1 MDALIQPIQKDLVLI
16 GGGHSHAIALRMLGM
31 NPLPGV
37 RITLISEA
45 SDTPYSGMLPGHVA
59 GFYTHEDCHINL
71 RSLCQFANAQLIV
84 DRAIGLDLERQRVQ
98 CAYHPDIAFDWAS
111 IDIGSTPK
119 LPDTT
124 NSHSIGAKPIGAFL
138 AWWDQL
144 LQKPAAELTL
154 GIVGGGTGG
163 VELALNMQRR
173 LQKNI
178 ESVTI
183 HLFQRDRALMPRH
196 NAWVRRH
203 FQQLLIDRGVQ
214 LHLETPVDSA
224 EGGVIA
230 GVKCD
235 AIVWVT
241 EASAPRWIAQS
252 GLAVDQNGFVLV
264 SDALRSI
271 SHDRIF
277 AAGDIATMIDH
288 PRPKAGVFAV
298 RQGKPLFENLRR
310 AVQNQPLKP
319 YRPQKNYLSLIGTG
333 EASAVASY
341 GAIGW
346 QSRLLWFLKD
356 RIDRTFMNRF
366 QQLPDM
372 GDSGDAE
379 EVLQT
384 MRCAGCGAKVG
395 STTLDRALNRVLADV
410 PRSNLVL
417 IGLDAPD
424 DAAVIQVPS
433 NQLLVQT
440 IDYFPALVSDP
451 FLFGQICTNHSL
463 SDLFAMGATAQS
475 ALAIVTV
482 PYASEAKQEET
493 LYQVLSGAMKT
504 LHSAQADLIG
514 GHTVEG
520 ASLAFG
526 LACNGFV
533 DPDRVLRK
541 AGMQPGQV
549 LILTKAIGTGTL
561 FAADMRR
568 KAQPRWIDRAIASML
583 VSNQQAADCFLRFGA
598 TACTDVTGFG
608 LLGHLIEM
616 VRASKVSVKL
626 NLNAIPI
633 LEGARESVQTGIL
646 SSLHP
651 QNLRSSQWIENL
663 AQIESNPTF
672 PLLFDPQTSGGLL
685 ASVAIDHAA
694 DCLDALKAAGYAEST
709 IVGSVLSA
717 QESVLPVTI
726 ETSA

>member
-1 MDALIQPIQKDLVLI
+1 MDASTQPIQKDLVLV
-16 GGGHSHAIALRMLGM
+16 GGGHSHAIALRMFGM
-31 NPLPGV
+31 NPVPGV

-59 GFYTHEDCHINL
+59 GFYTHEECHINL
-71 RSLCQFANAQLIV
+71 RSLCQFAHAQFIV
-84 DRAIGLDLERQRVQ
+84 DRVIGLDLKNNRVQ
-98 CAYHPDIAFDWAS
+98 CANHPDVAFDLAS

-119 LPDTT
+119 LPDLSD
-124 NSHSIGAKPIGAFL
+124 SHSIGAKPISAFL

-144 LQKPAAELTL
+144 LQKPQTDFTL

-173 LQKNI
+173 LQQKI

-183 HLFQRDRALMPRH
+183 HLFQRDRELMPKH

-203 FQQLLIDRGVQ
+203 FQKLLIDRGVQ
-214 LHLETPVDSA
+214 LHLETPVDSTDRD
-224 EGGVIA
+224 VIA

-241 EASAPRWIAQS
+241 EAAAPRWIAQS
-252 GLAVDQNGFVLV
+252 GLSVDQSGFILV
-264 SDALRSI
+264 NDELRSI
-271 SHDRIF
+271 SHAAIF
-277 AAGDIATMIDH
+277 AAGDIATMINH
-288 PRPKAGVFAV
+288 ARPKAGVFAV
-298 RQGKPLFENLRR
+298 RQGKPLFENLRC
-310 AVQNQPLKP
+310 VLSHQPLKP

-333 EASAVASY
+333 NESAVASY

-346 QSRLLWFLKD
+346 QSRSLWMLKD
-356 RIDRTFMNRF
+356 RIDRAFMNRF
-366 QQLPDM
+366 EQLPDM
-372 GDSGDAE
+372 GDQKDE

-395 STTLDRALNRVLADV
+395 STTLDRALTRVLADV
-410 PRSNLVL
+410 PQADSVL
-417 IGLDAPD
+417 IGLEAPD

-504 LHSAQADLIG
+504 LYSAGAALIG

-526 LACNGFV
+526 LACNGLV
-533 DPDRVLRK
+533 DPDCVLRK
-541 AGMQPGQV
+541 GGMQAGQV

-561 FAADMRR
+561 FAAEMRR
-568 KAQPRWIDRAIASML
+568 KAKSRWIDGAIASML
-583 VSNQQAADCFLRFGA
+583 VSNNQAAHCFLRSGA
-598 TACTDVTGFG
+598 TACTDITGFG
-608 LLGHLIEM
+608 LLGHLVEM
-616 VRASKVSVKL
+616 VRASNVSVRL
-626 NLNAIPI
+626 NLAAIP
-633 LEGARESVQTGIL
+633 LLDGAIESVQNGIV

-651 QNLRSSQWIENL
+651 QNLRSRQWIQNVTE
-663 AQIESNPTF
+663 IESNAKF

-685 ASVAIDHAA
+685 ASVPIEHAA
-694 DCLDALKAAGYAEST
+694 DCLNALKAAGYREST
-709 IVGSVLSA
+709 IVGSVLPA
-717 QESVLPVTI
+717 QEGVLPVTI
-726 ETSA
+726 ELSA